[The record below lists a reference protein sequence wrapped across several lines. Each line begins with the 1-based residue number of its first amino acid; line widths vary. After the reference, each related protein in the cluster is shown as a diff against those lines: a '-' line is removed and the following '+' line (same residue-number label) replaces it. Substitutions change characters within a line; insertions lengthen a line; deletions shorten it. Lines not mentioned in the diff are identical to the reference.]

1 MKRILVLLFLSSI
14 SLGLYSQSY
23 ETINE
28 KYPDDM
34 YTEIGGKEVR
44 VNTLPKRIIDSLE
57 ALPPLQRLHA
67 IYRVEQVERAREQT
81 KPAETFNIREY
92 DYWERNS
99 VERTISVYRNDD
111 GTTRLEDN
119 SGNWMLFKT
128 EYEVNEY
135 TGEKSSTPISGKKY
149 YGNHIDGRRYVS
161 LLAAYRILPNGYKLE
176 VNGEKGEISL
186 TYMPL
191 NVSFTTISNKIQSN
205 IWFEWVSEDNF
216 QGDFNTVFHDK
227 DKMLIKGPDGQTLIS
242 CGNII
247 FSDMGGRRINGGY
260 YDKGKHY
267 MYYGLGDTNN
277 SVSPNGYVMKM
288 YSENKDIDS
297 ILEPYF
303 KKLQDIKEYDENFNA
318 RKIEHQKKLPEIKAQ
333 IVALEK
339 KLDGLNSA
347 HEKQMAEYRKKYPL
361 NYPQKIGKEIKELTQ
376 TYEKNKKE
384 LLAAISELNIES
396 QTIPVDK
403 NNPLRPIVSASFEA
417 LDITLVPCI
426 PSDKIKELK
435 KGENVCEVLYENGDY
450 LKVSKLKNGEAFDG
464 KVHRPQG
471 LWTIKLDENNKV
483 NSEFVFTKGRYK
495 NLIYKGGFSRY
506 AWSLAIV
513 NMEQMVIKNGA
524 RLYSPAE
531 KRWLTVLK
539 ETGDIEEYLKE
550 EQAKRDAIEKAQ
562 SDKEEED
569 IYEAYCKKYGKKNV
583 DYILNSQIHIGMP
596 FSVVQAL
603 CVTWKTD
610 EMTSGDWYEV
620 YYGGSKY
627 DYQNKTLVPQDIRYV
642 PKVLLSKYL
651 VRVSNGVVQS
661 VHKMKI
667 Y

>member
-1 MKRILVLLFLSSI
+1 MKRILVFLFLSSI
-14 SLGLYSQSY
+14 CLGLYSQSLD
-23 ETINE
+23 TIKE

-34 YTEIGGKEVR
+34 YTEIDGKEVR

-67 IYRVEQVERAREQT
+67 IYRVEQVELASEQT
-81 KPAETFNIREY
+81 KPTEIFNIREY

-99 VERTISVYRNDD
+99 VERTISVYRNND

-135 TGEKSSTPISGKKY
+135 TGEKSSTPINGKEY

-176 VNGEKGEISL
+176 VDGKKGEISM

-191 NVSFTTISNKIQSN
+191 NVSFTTRSNKIQSN
-205 IWFEWVSEDNF
+205 IWFEWISEDNF

-242 CGNII
+242 CGNVI
-247 FSDMGGRRINGGY
+247 FSDLGGRRINGGY
-260 YDKGKHY
+260 YDKRNHY
-267 MYYGLGDTNN
+267 MYYGLGDANN
-277 SVSPNGYVMKM
+277 SVNPNGYVMKM

-297 ILEPYF
+297 ILAPYF
-303 KKLQDIKEYDENFNA
+303 KKLQEIKEYDENFNA
-318 RKIEHQKKLPEIKAQ
+318 RKIEHQKKLPEINAKIAT
-333 IVALEK
+333 LEK
-339 KLDGLNSA
+339 TLESLNKA

-361 NYPQKIGKEIKELTQ
+361 NYPRKIGQEVNELTQ
-376 TYEKNKKE
+376 EYEKKE
-384 LLAAISELNIES
+384 RELYTAISALKIES

-403 NNPLRPIVSASFEA
+403 NNPIRPIMSSSFEA

-426 PSDKIKELK
+426 PSDQIKGLK
-435 KGENVCEVLYENGDY
+435 KGENVCEVQYQNGDY
-450 LKVSKLKNGEAFDG
+450 LKVSKLKNGETFDG

-471 LWTIKLDENNKV
+471 LWTIQLDENNKV

-495 NLIYKGGFSRY
+495 DLIYKGGFSNY
-506 AWSLAIV
+506 AWSMAIV

-562 SDKEEED
+562 RDKEEGE
-569 IYEAYCKKYGKKNV
+569 IYVAYCKKYGKKNV
-583 DYILNSQIHIGMP
+583 DNILNSQIHIGMP

-603 CVTWKTD
+603 CVAWKTD
-610 EMTSGDWYEV
+610 EMAYGDWYEV

-627 DYQNKTLVPQDIRYV
+627 DYQNKKLVPQDIRYV